1 MVGGGMQCVQYCIHE
16 AHDIQDYEKQ
26 HTDNQWNLRDK
37 ANHVTKAEEELR
49 ISSYKSTYIFNL
61 LRKYIYRIERRS
73 SRLVR

>member
-37 ANHVTKAEEELR
+37 ANHVTKEEE
-49 ISSYKSTYIFNL
+49 
-61 LRKYIYRIERRS
+61 E
-73 SRLVR
+73 